1 MEPKPFLL
9 RLSHVPSAAIE
20 SRDRDAASEPDPSPA
35 VVELSA
41 AGYVLSRGTRVT
53 AAKPETTDDN

>member
-9 RLSHVPSAAIE
+9 RLSQVPSVAIE
-20 SRDRDAASEPDPSPA
+20 SRDRDVVSEPDPSPA
-35 VVELSA
+35 VLEISD

>member
-9 RLSHVPSAAIE
+9 CLSQVPTAAIE
-20 SRDRDAASEPDPSPA
+20 SRDQDVVSEPDPSPA
-35 VVELSA
+35 VLEISA